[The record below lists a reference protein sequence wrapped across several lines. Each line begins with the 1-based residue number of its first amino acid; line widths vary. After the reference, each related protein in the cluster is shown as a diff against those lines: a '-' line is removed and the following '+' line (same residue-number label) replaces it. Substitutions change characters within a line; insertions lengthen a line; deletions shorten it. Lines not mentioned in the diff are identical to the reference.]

1 MIAVLVVFFGFEQ
14 LYAQGIMTAVM
25 LGPMNLMGVIHMWDR
40 IKLQW
45 PYIISSIISYAIF
58 SYFGAYYAHA
68 IPKMALN
75 ISFGVLLLFLGLYD
89 LLGSRRPGMNLVTN
103 LNPTRTTVAP
113 GAILPTNLLTINIVG
128 IVVGF
133 FGGFFGIGAGVF
145 MVPFYTSIMGIH
157 KDDARAISLAVLLP
171 PVGIGAAIKY
181 NQEASIDWKLAAI
194 IFLAYFATNYFGA
207 RLGRLHSQKQF
218 KFYFG
223 LIMLLMGIAYFSR
236 LLF

>member
-1 MIAVLVVFFGFEQ
+1 MIAVLVVFFNFDQ
-14 LYAQGIMTAVM
+14 LYAQGIMTAAM

-45 PYIISSIISYAIF
+45 PYIISSIITYAIF
-58 SYFGAYYAHA
+58 SYFGAFYAHV

-75 ISFGVLLLFLGLYD
+75 ISFGFLLLFLGLYD
-89 LLGSRRPGMNLVTN
+89 LVGSRMARMNVVST
-103 LNPTRTTVAP
+103 LNPKHTTVAP
-113 GAILPTNLLTINIVG
+113 NALVPTNLLTINIVG
-128 IVVGF
+128 VAVGF

-145 MVPFYTSIMGIH
+145 MVPFYTSIMRIH

-181 NQEASIDWKLAAI
+181 NQVTSIDWKLAAI
-194 IFLAYFATNYFGA
+194 IFVAYFATNYFGA
-207 RLGRLHSQKQF
+207 KLGRLHSQKQF